1 MIKIFE
7 NANGVTVRELKA
19 WLADVPD
26 ERPNGEPTQVWLET
40 GWCVSNPCRV
50 LSPLNERTEEDGRK
64 SCDVILE
71 YGAK

>member
-7 NANGVTVRELKA
+7 NSNGVTVREL
-19 WLADVPD
+19 LADVPD

-40 GWCVSNPCRV
+40 GWCVSNPCRE
-50 LSPLNERTEEDGRK
+50 LSPLNGRTEEDGRM